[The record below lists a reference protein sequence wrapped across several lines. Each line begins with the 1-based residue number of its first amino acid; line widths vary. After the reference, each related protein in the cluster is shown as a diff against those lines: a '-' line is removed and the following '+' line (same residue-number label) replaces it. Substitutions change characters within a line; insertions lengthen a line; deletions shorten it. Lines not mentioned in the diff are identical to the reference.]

1 MDTYTVGLIWRKIL
15 YKICMIIMFA
25 GEKQKTSVQK
35 STLEPHWDEELTFTL
50 EDGKPITIQETLEVT
65 VKDKERIG
73 KNKWGVLL
81 FLVLIFFLPWWES
94 AWISE
99 GISLLL
105 LKMKRWLVKTNKSVS
120 LLLLEMIGK
129 NKYGY

>member
-1 MDTYTVGLIWRKIL
+1 MHDNYVCRWKAEDKCPEKHAWAPLGRRTDIHPGRWKTNHYPGNTGSDRQGQ
-15 YKICMIIMFA
+15 
-25 GEKQKTSVQK
+25 GEDRQKQVRGF
-35 STLEPHWDEELTFTL
+35 TFFSF
-50 EDGKPITIQETLEVT
+50 
-65 VKDKERIG
+65 
-73 KNKWGVLL
+73 N
-81 FLVLIFFLPWWES
+81 FFLPWWES